1 MTAETMARADILIV
15 TALAVER
22 ESVRRHLSDV
32 HVVRS
37 GTTTGD
43 LGVFESDGT
52 TVCVA
57 VIETGAGNVHAS
69 TATSAALRDLG
80 PETVVVIG
88 IAGGVKDVSI
98 GDVVASRKV
107 YWVESGKV
115 EGNQT
120 EGAAGRVADRTR
132 PDFGPVSNRLVQTA
146 RGVVANGTW
155 QRRGPAE
162 DARRLNGE
170 QARALVSP
178 LAIVEKVVADGQ
190 STLAIAIRQSFSDAV
205 ALAMEEFGVL
215 SAVAQHESA
224 AAIAVRGI
232 SDMLDDK
239 SRTDEQGG
247 QDLAAAN
254 AAAFAFELLALDI
267 RLASETASTEAKPT
281 DLTGIAAAL
290 YPTGPSDRSI
300 WQRGGG
306 DLSRISLEGVGH
318 ARWWSALEQL
328 RLGGGG
334 GTISLLSLV
343 EVMVYDFPN
352 HEELM
357 RFARRL

>member
-1 MTAETMARADILIV
+1 MNAETTRRADILIV

-22 ESVRRHLSDV
+22 ESVRRHLSGV
-32 HVVRS
+32 HVIRS

-43 LGVFESDGT
+43 IGVFESDGT
-52 TVCVA
+52 AVTVA

-88 IAGGVKDVSI
+88 IAGGVKDVGI
-98 GDVVASRKV
+98 GDVVASKKV
-107 YWVESGKV
+107 YWVEPGKI
-115 EGNQT
+115 EAEQT
-120 EGAAGRVADRTR
+120 TGGAGGVVAQLR
-132 PDFGPVSNRLVQTA
+132 PDFGPISNRLVQTA
-146 RGVVANGTW
+146 RGVVANGKW
-155 QRRGPAE
+155 RRRALTG
-162 DARRLNGE
+162 DAKRLNGE

-190 STLAIAIRQSFSDAV
+190 STLTTMIRQSFSDAV
-205 ALAMEEFGVL
+205 ALAMEDFGVL
-215 SAVAQHESA
+215 LAVAQHESA

-232 SDMLDDK
+232 SDLLDDK
-239 SRTDEQGG
+239 SHTDEQGG

-267 RLASETASTEAKPT
+267 RLSSESAPTEVKPT
-281 DLTGIAAAL
+281 DLTEIAATL
-290 YPTGPSDRSI
+290 YPAGPSDRAI

-306 DLSRISLEGVGH
+306 DLSRIPLEGVGH

-328 RLGGGG
+328 GLGGGG
-334 GTISLLSLV
+334 GTMSLTSLID
-343 EVMVYDFPN
+343 VMVGDFPN
-352 HEELM
+352 HEALT

>member
-1 MTAETMARADILIV
+1 MNAATTPGTDVLIV

-52 TVCVA
+52 TVSVA

-80 PETVVVIG
+80 PKTVVVVG
-88 IAGGVKDVSI
+88 VAGGVKDVII

-115 EGNQT
+115 EAEQT
-120 EGAAGRVADRTR
+120 EGATGRVVARTR
-132 PDFGPVSNRLVQTA
+132 PDFGPVSYRLVQTA

-155 QRRGPAE
+155 QRRGSAG
-162 DARRLNGE
+162 DAKRLNGE

-190 STLAIAIRQSFSDAV
+190 STLAITIRQSFSDAV

-215 SAVAQHESA
+215 LAVAQHESA
-224 AAIAVRGI
+224 ASISVRGI

-267 RLASETASTEAKPT
+267 RLSSESAPTEAKPT
-281 DLTGIAAAL
+281 ELTEIAAKL
-290 YPTGPSDRSI
+290 YPTGPADRSI

-328 RLGGGG
+328 GLGGGG
-334 GTISLLSLV
+334 GTISLASLV
-343 EVMVYDFPN
+343 EVMVDDFPN

-357 RFARRL
+357 RFARRH

>member
-1 MTAETMARADILIV
+1 MKAETTRRADVLIV

-32 HVVRS
+32 HVMRS

-52 TVCVA
+52 VVTVA

-69 TATSAALRDLG
+69 AATSAALRDLG

-88 IAGGVKDVSI
+88 IAGGVKDVGI

-107 YWVESGKV
+107 YWVEPGKI
-115 EGNQT
+115 EAEQT
-120 EGAAGRVADRTR
+120 AGGAGRVVAR

-155 QRRGPAE
+155 RRRGLAG
-162 DARRLNGE
+162 DAKRLNGE

-205 ALAMEEFGVL
+205 ALAMEDFGVL
-215 SAVAQHESA
+215 LAVAQHESA
-224 AAIAVRGI
+224 APIAVRGI
-232 SDMLDDK
+232 SDLLDDK

-267 RLASETASTEAKPT
+267 RLSSESAPTEAKPT
-281 DLTGIAAAL
+281 GLTEIAATL
-290 YPTGPSDRSI
+290 YPTGPSDRAI

-328 RLGGGG
+328 GLGGGG
-334 GTISLLSLV
+334 GTMSLTSLV
-343 EVMVYDFPN
+343 EVMVGDFPN
-352 HEELM
+352 YEELM

>member
-1 MTAETMARADILIV
+1 MTAETTPLADVLIV

-37 GTTTGD
+37 GTTIGD
-43 LGVFESDGT
+43 IGVFESDGA
-52 TVCVA
+52 TVSVA
-57 VIETGAGNVHAS
+57 VIETGAGNVHAA

-80 PETVVVIG
+80 PDTVVVIG

-115 EGNQT
+115 EAKQT

-132 PDFGPVSNRLVQTA
+132 PDFGPVSSRLVQTA

-155 QRRGPAE
+155 QRRGPAG

-178 LAIVEKVVADGQ
+178 LAIVEKVVADGE
-190 STLAIAIRQSFSDAV
+190 SPLAIVIRQSFSDAV

-232 SDMLDDK
+232 SDLLDDK

-247 QDLAAAN
+247 QGLAAAN

-267 RLASETASTEAKPT
+267 RLASDTASTEAKPT
-281 DLTGIAAAL
+281 DLTGIAATL
-290 YPTGPSDRSI
+290 YPTGPTDRSI

-306 DLSRISLEGVGH
+306 DLSRIPLEGVGH
-318 ARWWSALEQL
+318 ARWWDALEQL
-328 RLGGGG
+328 GLGGGG
-334 GTISLLSLV
+334 GTISLSSLV
-343 EVMVYDFPN
+343 EVMVDDFPN

>member
-1 MTAETMARADILIV
+1 MNAETSPRADVLIV

-37 GTTTGD
+37 GTTTAD

-52 TVCVA
+52 TASVA

-115 EGNQT
+115 EAEQP
-120 EGAAGRVADRTR
+120 ECAAGRVVDQTR

-155 QRRGPAE
+155 RRRGPAGG
-162 DARRLNGE
+162 AKRLNGE
-170 QARALVSP
+170 QSRALVSP

-190 STLAIAIRQSFSDAV
+190 SPLAILIRQSFSDAV

-215 SAVAQHESA
+215 LAVAQYESA
-224 AAIAVRGI
+224 DSIAVRGI
-232 SDMLDDK
+232 SDLLDDK

-267 RLASETASTEAKPT
+267 RLSSEATSTEAKPT
-281 DLTGIAAAL
+281 DLTEIAATL

-300 WQRGGG
+300 WQRSGG

-328 RLGGGG
+328 GLGGGG
-334 GTISLLSLV
+334 GTISLTSLV
-343 EVMVYDFPN
+343 EVMVDDFPN
-352 HEELM
+352 REELM

>member
-1 MTAETMARADILIV
+1 MNVDINLCADILIV

-32 HVVRS
+32 RVVRS
-37 GTTTGD
+37 GTTIAD

-52 TVCVA
+52 TVSVA
-57 VIETGAGNVHAS
+57 IIETGPGNVHAS
-69 TATSAALRDLG
+69 TATSAALRDMC
-80 PETVVVIG
+80 PETVVMIG
-88 IAGGVKDVSI
+88 IAGGVKDVDI

-115 EGNQT
+115 AAEKN
-120 EGAAGRVADRTR
+120 EGAAGQVFDRTR
-132 PDFGPVSNRLVQTA
+132 PDFGPVSNKLVQTA

-155 QRRGPAE
+155 RRRGPSG
-162 DARRLNGE
+162 DAKRLSGE

-190 STLAIAIRQSFSDAV
+190 STLAITIRHSFSDAV
-205 ALAMEEFGVL
+205 ALAMEDFGVL
-215 SAVAQHESA
+215 QSVAQLESA
-224 AAIAVRGI
+224 SSISIRGI
-232 SDMLDDK
+232 SDMLNDK
-239 SRTDEQGG
+239 SSTEEQGG
-247 QDLAAAN
+247 QNLAAAN

-267 RLASETASTEAKPT
+267 RLSSESTLTEAEPT
-281 DLTGIAAAL
+281 ELTEIAATL
-290 YPTGPSDRSI
+290 YPTGPTDRSI

-318 ARWWSALEQL
+318 ARWWSALRHL
-328 RLGGGG
+328 SLGGGG
-334 GTISLLSLV
+334 ETITLTSLV
-343 EVMVYDFPN
+343 DVMVEDFPT
-352 HEELM
+352 HEVLL

>member
-1 MTAETMARADILIV
+1 MNTETTPRADVLIV

-37 GTTTGD
+37 GTTTSD
-43 LGVFESDGT
+43 LGEFESDGT
-52 TVCVA
+52 TVSVA

-80 PETVVVIG
+80 PKTVVVIG
-88 IAGGVKDVSI
+88 VAGGVKDVSI

-115 EGNQT
+115 EAEQT
-120 EGAAGRVADRTR
+120 EGVVRTR

-155 QRRGPAE
+155 RQRGTAG
-162 DARRLNGE
+162 DAKRLNGE
-170 QARALVSP
+170 PARALVSP

-190 STLAIAIRQSFSDAV
+190 STLAITIRQSFSDAV

-215 SAVAQHESA
+215 LAVAQHESA
-224 AAIAVRGI
+224 ASIAVRGI
-232 SDMLDDK
+232 SDLLDDK
-239 SRTDEQGG
+239 SHTDEQGG

-267 RLASETASTEAKPT
+267 RLSSESAPTEVMPT
-281 DLTGIAAAL
+281 ELTEIAAKL

-328 RLGGGG
+328 GLGGGG
-334 GTISLLSLV
+334 GTISLTSLV
-343 EVMVYDFPN
+343 EVMVDDFPN

-357 RFARRL
+357 RFAMRR